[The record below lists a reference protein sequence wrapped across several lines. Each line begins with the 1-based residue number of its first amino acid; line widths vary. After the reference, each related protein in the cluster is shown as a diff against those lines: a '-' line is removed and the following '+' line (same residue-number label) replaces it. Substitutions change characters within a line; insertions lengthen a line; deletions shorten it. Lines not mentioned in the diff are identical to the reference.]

1 MSTQTFLLLG
11 SAFALFNTGRT
22 VFPGHFIVNL
32 FEGVDQEALRFT
44 FHVSRF
50 TFHVSRFTSPSP
62 TPDVRCLVGS
72 GLDQS

>member
-32 FEGVDQEALRFT
+32 FEGVDQETLC
-44 FHVSRF
+44 F